1 MLEEVFFE
9 VKYNYGVFN
18 DRMGFYVDD
27 DEEDAL
33 MKLTKLLNILLKQH
47 ILIFIFRKS
56 NTCPQ
61 TTFSAIVSSAWVS

>member
-47 ILIFIFRKS
+47 I
-56 NTCPQ
+56 
-61 TTFSAIVSSAWVS
+61 